1 MMCWDYT
8 GEVKRCFVDRCIRK
22 GGLLLPG
29 QRHTLTSIK
38 HAKNSHG
45 VFSSSSV
52 KEEQNWNHMCHLKTR
67 SMISIIALRKVD
79 AKHYLSSSKTTVL
92 SYGPTRSSPRSI
104 SFPLGWKVT
113 LYPRTSPGAGSQDT
127 RKLVLVGSEVCRFL
141 GALYGDTV
149 GWREGG
155 DISTCKYC
163 KNTAITVGILYFVF
177 HTIKFY
183 ATRFVY
189 FLSK

>member
-8 GEVKRCFVDRCIRK
+8 GEVTRCFCDRCIRK

-67 SMISIIALRKVD
+67 RWLAMMLIILISITALRKASKVD

-127 RKLVLVGSEVCRFL
+127 RKLVLVDSEVCRFL

-155 DISTCKYC
+155 DISTC
-163 KNTAITVGILYFVF
+163 
-177 HTIKFY
+177 
-183 ATRFVY
+183 
-189 FLSK
+189 